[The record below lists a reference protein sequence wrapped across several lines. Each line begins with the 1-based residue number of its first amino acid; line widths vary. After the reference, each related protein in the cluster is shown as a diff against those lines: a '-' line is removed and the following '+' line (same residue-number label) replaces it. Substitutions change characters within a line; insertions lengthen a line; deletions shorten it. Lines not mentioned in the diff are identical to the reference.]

1 MRTLDLALLRTLI
14 AVVESGTLAAA
25 ALRVGRSESAVSLQ
39 LKKLEE
45 TLGTPVFNRTGR
57 KLVLTE
63 TGTTVLGYARRLLDL
78 NDEAVQAAG
87 AHGLDGEVSLGVPQD
102 FAETWLPTLV
112 ARFRRSHPGIR
123 VNVSV
128 DRSASLQA
136 RVEQGGIDLALA
148 FTDKRPSSANWSC
161 ELPMAWIGRRD
172 YARASRE
179 SVSLAVFDPPCAFR
193 NAATTALKRARIKWS
208 VAFTS
213 PSLAGLWA
221 AVDAGLGI
229 SVRTPAG
236 LPPHLSI
243 LREASGL
250 PKLPTVMLAMH
261 ARAALPPAGEQLRSV
276 LIESLTASLA
286 AAM

>member
-1 MRTLDLALLRTLI
+1 MKTLDLAVLRTLV
-14 AVVESGTLAAA
+14 AVVENGTLAAA

-45 TLGTPVFNRTGR
+45 TLDASVFDRGSR
-57 KLVLTE
+57 KLVLTD
-63 TGTTVLGYARRLLDL
+63 TGATVLGYARRLLDL
-78 NDEAVQAAG
+78 NDEALQAAG
-87 AHGLDGEVSLGVPQD
+87 AHGIDGEVSLGVPQD
-102 FAETWLPTLV
+102 FAETWLPTLI
-112 ARFRRSHPGIR
+112 ARFRRSHPGIK

-128 DRSASLQA
+128 DRSTSLQERAA
-136 RVEQGGIDLALA
+136 RGNVDVALVFA
-148 FTDKRPSSANWSC
+148 DKRPASAIWSC
-161 ELPMAWIGRRD
+161 RLPMAWIGPSD
-172 YARASRE
+172 YVRQSGEA
-179 SVSLAVFDPPCAFR
+179 VLLAVFDPPCAFR
-193 NAATTALKRARIKWS
+193 NAATAALKRAKIKWS

-243 LREASGL
+243 LRETSGL

-261 ARAALPPAGEQLRSV
+261 ASDALPPAGEQLRSV
-276 LIESLTASLA
+276 LVESLTASLG